1 MSLTVGEMI
10 RRDEERRKLMARV
23 QVDECLSCRRLM
35 GEKHVATVPRP
46 TMSELE
52 DIMMDTINCYATDGC
67 DVEQDGMC
75 EHGHQSWM
83 LKMALI

>member
-1 MSLTVGEMI
+1 
-10 RRDEERRKLMARV
+10 
-23 QVDECLSCRRLM
+23 M

-52 DIMMDTINCYATDGC
+52 DIMMDNINCYATDGC

-83 LKMALI
+83 LKMGLT